1 MCSTANICLGV
12 AAGNEH
18 WGVLFSLAHPRPCK
32 CVAGGDWLCPRTWSW
47 LGSCLPPPPPR
58 AASRDPGP
66 LATHRCHEVTSLRGL
81 LTNTAAW
88 WGLYVHC
95 FPDVCHA
102 GDNNHGRLHIGKLRI
117 NSRVLF
123 FSCKSLVKARNILN
137 KVIMIIH
144 IMFNCSLFF
153 AIYATEHIYTLL
165 LLLLQC
171 PDTQVYEGI
180 ICLDINHTFVFSL
193 SINWPPDH

>member
-58 AASRDPGP
+58 AAPRDPGP
-66 LATHRCHEVTSLRGL
+66 LATHRCHDVTSLRGL

-88 WGLYVHC
+88 WGLYAHC

-153 AIYATEHIYTLL
+153 AIYATEHTHYYCCCYNVQTPKFMKAL
-165 LLLLQC
+165 
-171 PDTQVYEGI
+171 
-180 ICLDINHTFVFSL
+180 FV
-193 SINWPPDH
+193 WT